1 MHRETSGLAA
11 AGGQFGQ
18 ADQDADE
25 CDGGDGSPDQD
36 GEVFGHGIML
46 RHDRAVSSRHCASM
60 AGVASQ
66 TGRDMPARFCS

>member
-1 MHRETSGLAA
+1 MQRETSGLAT

-18 ADQDADE
+18 PDQDADE
-25 CDGGDGSPDQD
+25 CDGGDGSPNEDR
-36 GEVFGHGIML
+36 EVLGHGIMV
-46 RHDRAVSSRHCASM
+46 RHDRAVSSRNCASM